1 MARELLHQLKVVQDN
16 RSLSPGELWLRNLLK
31 KHSLAMSSLS
41 LSRTMA
47 RLKSRIGWIKEG
59 DANTS
64 LFHAQTRFR
73 KKNFI
78 AAVHSEDGQI
88 WTAHEGKAAAFF
100 DFYQGLLGT
109 E

>member
-1 MARELLHQLKVVQDN
+1 
-16 RSLSPGELWLRNLLK
+16 
-31 KHSLAMSSLS
+31 
-41 LSRTMA
+41 MA